1 MAPGVAGGPIV
12 NAFDSV
18 MVPRMRRGLLA
29 AAAALA
35 LCSAC
40 PAPWPSLVVEP
51 RSARQTAPPAT
62 LFKAV
67 MVFDAREGMLTGPSD
82 VLVSAGQIREIS
94 PDIPPLPGEEVVPGD
109 GRTLLPGLIDSHV
122 HLGPA
127 QGEAFW
133 AQALPDPRAQAAAL
147 LYAGVTTAVVAGH
160 TEDARLL
167 QREIA
172 AGALPGPKLWRAS
185 RIFTA
190 VGGHPGPFLDMF
202 LGPAALLVPQAHR
215 EVRSA
220 ADARDQVMAELAET
234 QPDFVKVALDS
245 CSGAPLPQGALE
257 AIVDEAH
264 HHGLPVLVHPGTV
277 EDAMAA
283 MRAGADVLMHAPSC
297 SELSEEQRATLALR
311 RIPVV
316 STLRVFEVIGRMFEE
331 PLPLTPFEKRLMRP
345 GAEKAF
351 EQKGDLSKYPKAPRD
366 FLEQMRRRSELSGH
380 NVKALVDG
388 GAVVLAGTDSGL
400 PGLFHGAALHEE
412 LASLVGLGVS
422 PAAAIRM
429 ATYVPGRVLM
439 PDGALGAV
447 EVGAW
452 ADLVLVDG
460 DPTKDI
466 QATRN
471 IAGVWQRG
479 RKVQRR

>member
-1 MAPGVAGGPIV
+1 MVSRMKRGV
-12 NAFDSV
+12 
-18 MVPRMRRGLLA
+18 LA

-35 LCSAC
+35 LCPAC

-62 LFKAV
+62 LFKSV
-67 MVFDAREGMLTGPSD
+67 MVFDSREGLLTGPTD

-94 PDIPPLPGEEVVPGD
+94 PDIPPLPGEDVVPGD

-122 HLGPA
+122 HLGPT

-133 AQALPDPRAQAAAL
+133 TQVMPDPRAQAAAL
-147 LYAGVTTAVVAGH
+147 LYAGVTSAVVASH
-160 TEDARLL
+160 SEDARLL
-167 QREIA
+167 QRQIA
-172 AGALPGPKLWRAS
+172 DGTLPGPKLWRAS
-185 RIFTA
+185 RVFTA
-190 VGGHPGPFLDMF
+190 VGGHPGPFLDIF
-202 LGPAALLVPQAHR
+202 LGPAAVVLPRSHR

-220 ADARDQVMAELAET
+220 ADGRDQVIEELAET
-234 QPDFVKVALDS
+234 QPDFVKVTVDS
-245 CSGAPLPQGALE
+245 CSGAPLPFDALA
-257 AIVDEAH
+257 AIVDESH
-264 HHGLPVLVHPGTV
+264 HRGLPVLVHPGTV

-311 RIPVV
+311 HIPVV
-316 STLRVFEVIGRMFEE
+316 STLRVFDVLGRMFEE

-345 GAEKAF
+345 GAEKSF
-351 EQKGDLSKYPKAPRD
+351 EQKGDLSRFPKVSKD
-366 FLEQMRRRSELSGH
+366 FLDQMHKRSELASH
-380 NVKALVDG
+380 NLKSLVDG

-412 LASLVGLGVS
+412 LASLVALGVS

-429 ATYVPGRVLM
+429 ATYVPGRVLT
-439 PDGALGAV
+439 PEGALGAI

-471 IAGVWQRG
+471 ITGVWQRG

>member
-1 MAPGVAGGPIV
+1 
-12 NAFDSV
+12 
-18 MVPRMRRGLLA
+18 MVPRMKRGALA

-51 RSARQTAPPAT
+51 RSSRQTAPPAT

-94 PDIPPLPGEEVVPGD
+94 PEIPPLPGEDVVAGD
-109 GRTLLPGLIDSHV
+109 GRTLLPGLIDAHV

-133 AQALPDPRAQAAAL
+133 AQVTPDPRAQAAAM
-147 LYAGVTTAVVAGH
+147 LYAGVTTAVVAHH

-167 QREIA
+167 QRAIA
-172 AGALPGPKLWRAS
+172 DGTLPGPRLWRAS

-190 VGGHPGPFLDMF
+190 VGGYPGPFLDMF
-202 LGPAALLVPQAHR
+202 LGPAAALMPQAHR

-220 ADARDQVMAELAET
+220 ADARDQVIAELAET
-234 QPDFVKVALDS
+234 EPDFVKVAVDS
-245 CSGAPLPQGALE
+245 CGSAPMPTDALE

-264 HHGLPVLVHPGTV
+264 HRGRPVLVHPGTV

-283 MRAGADVLMHAPSC
+283 MRAGADVLMHVPSC
-297 SELSEEQRATLALR
+297 SELTEEQRATLALR
-311 RIPVV
+311 HIPVV
-316 STLRVFEVIGRMFEE
+316 STMRVFDVFARMFEG

-351 EQKGDLSKYPKAPRD
+351 EQKGDLSKFPKVPRD
-366 FLEQMRRRSELSGH
+366 FLDQMHKRAELSGH
-380 NVKALVDG
+380 NVKSLVDG

-412 LASLVGLGVS
+412 LSSLVGLGVS

-439 PDGALGAV
+439 PDGALGAI

-460 DPTKDI
+460 DPTRDI
-466 QATRN
+466 QATRT

-479 RKVQRR
+479 RKVMRR